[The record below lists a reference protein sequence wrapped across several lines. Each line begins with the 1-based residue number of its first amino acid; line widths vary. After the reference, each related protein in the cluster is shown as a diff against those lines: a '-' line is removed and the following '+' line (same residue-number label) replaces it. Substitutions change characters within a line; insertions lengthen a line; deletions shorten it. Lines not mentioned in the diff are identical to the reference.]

1 MWNEWFYAEDT
12 WFYIK
17 SLISFNSNIFVSLLS
32 SFYLSAISICSITD
46 QVKGWNTSRWFLCL
60 VKSGH
65 DIILSM
71 IATTGSPGM
80 ISVPPTMCVSAA
92 QDYDRVRHWTL
103 TVSIHSLASTDAQK
117 SRCHLSRCKRTNCW
131 FYIKSLISFNSII
144 FVSLL
149 SSFFLGAISICSMT
163 SQNKKQVVVAVRRD
177 FTK

>member
-1 MWNEWFYAEDT
+1 MWNEWFYADDT

-103 TVSIHSLASTDAQK
+103 TVSTHSLASTDAQK
-117 SRCHLSRCKRTNCW
+117 SRCHLSRCINVPTAG
-131 FYIKSLISFNSII
+131 FISKVWSRSI
-144 FVSLL
+144 LL
-149 SSFFLGAISICSMT
+149 SLSLS
-163 SQNKKQVVVAVRRD
+163 
-177 FTK
+177 